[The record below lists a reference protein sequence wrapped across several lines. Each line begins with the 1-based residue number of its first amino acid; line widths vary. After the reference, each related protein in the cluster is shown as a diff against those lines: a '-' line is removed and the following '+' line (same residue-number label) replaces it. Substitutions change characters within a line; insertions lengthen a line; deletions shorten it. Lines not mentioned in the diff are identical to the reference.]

1 MAVILA
7 SAAAIL
13 YLFPARTELMWA
25 WPMSPDM
32 SPLTVG
38 GGYLAGAAFF
48 VLAVRAG
55 RWREMAVGLLCA
67 AVLTALL
74 LGATVLHW
82 GRFSH
87 GNPAFWLWFAI
98 YLVTPAYLPW
108 LWARNRRHDPGV
120 DRHTGPLL
128 PRGVRRVVGAVGI
141 VQLAVALAFF
151 ARPQLAVASWPWEL
165 TALNA
170 RTISAFVAFVAA
182 TWVAFL
188 LGPRWSA
195 HRLHVRATTLGLA
208 LIAVAALRSRGD
220 FTGGPA
226 TAAFA
231 ALLAGA
237 IAGLLALQAAMRPRP
252 APGSPPA
259 VSAGERTG

>member
-1 MAVILA
+1 MILA

-55 RWREMAVGLLCA
+55 RWHEMAVGLLCA

-74 LGATVLHW
+74 LAATVLHW

-108 LWARNRRHDPGV
+108 LWASPGTTRVWTATPGRSSRAGCAASSVQSGSSSSPWPSPSSRAPSSPSRRG
-120 DRHTGPLL
+120 
-128 PRGVRRVVGAVGI
+128 RG
-141 VQLAVALAFF
+141 
-151 ARPQLAVASWPWEL
+151 S
-165 TALNA
+165 
-170 RTISAFVAFVAA
+170 
-182 TWVAFL
+182 
-188 LGPRWSA
+188 
-195 HRLHVRATTLGLA
+195 
-208 LIAVAALRSRGD
+208 
-220 FTGGPA
+220 
-226 TAAFA
+226 
-231 ALLAGA
+231 
-237 IAGLLALQAAMRPRP
+237 
-252 APGSPPA
+252 SPP
-259 VSAGERTG
+259 